1 MSAQDNL
8 SEEQF
13 HLFRGLQKPASQIHK
28 DILGVHWTDNPEVAE
43 QFGSGEGVGGY
54 LHHRA
59 SYKGP
64 YSVIHATASKDAVEK
79 DENKLS
85 LEKGQQSIARF
96 VQIDSPQLQSPLLED
111 KNEQKED
118 QSHQSLSCQSHD
130 CTKTAQFCYEDEA
143 AARYCSDHKL
153 EGMIERIRT
162 QEQCDPPNK
171 VDNSWVRKATLEKW
185 KSEKEW
191 LNFKVLQQ
199 KHMQAFK

>member
-1 MSAQDNL
+1 M
-8 SEEQF
+8 
-13 HLFRGLQKPASQIHK
+13 KK
-28 DILGVHWTDNPEVAE
+28 T
-43 QFGSGEGVGGY
+43 
-54 LHHRA
+54 
-59 SYKGP
+59 
-64 YSVIHATASKDAVEK
+64 
-79 DENKLS
+79 LS
-85 LEKGQQSIARF
+85 LGKGQQSIARF
-96 VQIDSPQLQSPLLED
+96 IQKDSPQLQSPLLED

-191 LNFKVLQQ
+191 LNFEVLQQ
-199 KHMQAFK
+199 KHMNNTIMYKGLGTCRWCSS